1 VSYLATLPLC
11 GQQLSSPFPFTL
23 QPLGIRL
30 DSGDLAYLS
39 KEARA
44 MFVAADRVFPFANLA
59 SNCRIVASNDINEA
73 VLMSLN
79 DQGHSIDTF
88 GIGTNLVTCQAQPAL
103 GMVYKL
109 VEINGKPRMKLSQ
122 EVTKVTCMPCC
133 FPPDVP
139 LTAPA
144 SGHVAEQETS
154 VPNVRP

>member
-1 VSYLATLPLC
+1 VGRVQSGIPNFICVALALSEIGYKVSFTPWTFPAW
-11 GQQLSSPFPFTL
+11 LSRKVFALMSLVVPRK
-23 QPLGIRL
+23 PLGIRL

-44 MFVAADRVFPFANLA
+44 MFAAADKVFPFANLA
-59 SNCRIVASNDINEA
+59 TNCRIVASNDINEA

-122 EVTKVTCMPCC
+122 EVTKVRY
-133 FPPDVP
+133 
-139 LTAPA
+139 
-144 SGHVAEQETS
+144 G
-154 VPNVRP
+154 